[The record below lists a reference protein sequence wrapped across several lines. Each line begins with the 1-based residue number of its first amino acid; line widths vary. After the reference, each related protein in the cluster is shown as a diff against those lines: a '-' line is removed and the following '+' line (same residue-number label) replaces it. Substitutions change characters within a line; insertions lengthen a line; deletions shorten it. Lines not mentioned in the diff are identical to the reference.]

1 MPIAAPYRPE
11 GVAASPSG
19 PTRRLRLEM
28 YAGAGQPA
36 AAAGST
42 GTSTDWLTV
51 GSIYGSSI
59 SRGRG
64 EVARVGGLREDAVMT
79 EQPPPQQPAESP
91 VPGVVVVGQ
100 PAQQQPADQQS
111 TESVASPAKVMR
123 IGAMVRQLL
132 EEVRHAPLDEA
143 GRDRMREIY
152 DISVRELSDSLS
164 PDLAEELSRVAR
176 PFVGDETPSEAELR
190 VAQAQLVGW
199 LEGLFHGIQA
209 TLFAQQMTARNQL
222 EEMRRRALPGRTAP
236 DASGQYL

>member
-1 MPIAAPYRPE
+1 
-11 GVAASPSG
+11 VA
-19 PTRRLRLEM
+19 
-28 YAGAGQPA
+28 
-36 AAAGST
+36 
-42 GTSTDWLTV
+42 TV
-51 GSIYGSSI
+51 
-59 SRGRG
+59 
-64 EVARVGGLREDAVMT
+64 AGLREDAAMT
-79 EQPPPQQPAESP
+79 EQPPPPPAGAP
-91 VPGVVVVGQ
+91 IPGEVVAAE
-100 PAQQQPADQQS
+100 PEASLPN
-111 TESVASPAKVMR
+111 ESVASPAKVMR

-164 PDLAEELSRVAR
+164 PDLAEELGRVAR
-176 PFVGDETPSEAELR
+176 PFAGDETPSEAELR

-222 EEMRRRALPGRTAP
+222 EEMRRRALPGRPVP

>member
-1 MPIAAPYRPE
+1 MRTM
-11 GVAASPSG
+11 S
-19 PTRRLRLEM
+19 
-28 YAGAGQPA
+28 
-36 AAAGST
+36 
-42 GTSTDWLTV
+42 
-51 GSIYGSSI
+51 
-59 SRGRG
+59 
-64 EVARVGGLREDAVMT
+64 
-79 EQPPPQQPAESP
+79 EQPPQPPAEAP
-91 VPGVVVVGQ
+91 IPGVVVVGQ
-100 PAQQQPADQQS
+100 PQDQQPQEQS

-164 PDLAEELSRVAR
+164 PDLAEELGRVAR
-176 PFVGDETPSEAELR
+176 PFATEQTPSEAELR

-222 EEMRRRALPGRTAP
+222 EEMRRRALPGRAAP

>member
-1 MPIAAPYRPE
+1 MA
-11 GVAASPSG
+11 
-19 PTRRLRLEM
+19 T
-28 YAGAGQPA
+28 GA
-36 AAAGST
+36 
-42 GTSTDWLTV
+42 
-51 GSIYGSSI
+51 
-59 SRGRG
+59 
-64 EVARVGGLREDAVMT
+64 GLREDAGMT
-79 EQPPPQQPAESP
+79 EQPQQSQAP
-91 VPGVVVVGQ
+91 VPGVVVTGE
-100 PAQQQPADQQS
+100 PEQQQP
-111 TESVASPAKVMR
+111 TESIPSPAKVMR

-164 PDLAEELSRVAR
+164 PDLAQELSRVAR

-222 EEMRRRALPGRTAP
+222 EEMRRRAIPGRPGSTQP
-236 DASGQYL
+236 GDPSGQYL